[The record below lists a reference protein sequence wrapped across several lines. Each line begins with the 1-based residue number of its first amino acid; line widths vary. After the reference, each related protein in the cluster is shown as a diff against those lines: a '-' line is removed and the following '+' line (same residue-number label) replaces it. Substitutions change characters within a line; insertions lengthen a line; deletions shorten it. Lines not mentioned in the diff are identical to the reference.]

1 VSPAAA
7 QRAGAGECAAGT
19 PAATELLDAYAEHVA
34 TVQVTKPVRADRYR
48 AARRFV
54 DRHPDLGAWMGR
66 PAPQRLADLHRA
78 KAWPFISWCFIH
90 GWLRPDLELLL
101 AKPGGV
107 QLPTVWSRQHA
118 DQVHRVAEVGGR
130 LGWSPNWIRQV
141 SVLALAT
148 ICCWTGKP
156 LDRLTEDDFAAITA
170 ELDGVA
176 YVSASAR
183 THARTRQFALQQACY
198 QLGLLGR
205 PPRKAGPTA
214 RSPAELAHQIHQPEI
229 RREVIR
235 YAQTLATTLRPG
247 SVYAR
252 IKAIMVLCD
261 WLAGHHPTVRRLDQL
276 ERTAHIEPFL
286 AWARQRPWRGANGHG
301 RTVSLVQFHHD
312 VVDLR
317 VFFDDIAC
325 WGWASAPRGRLLFLT
340 DLPRLPNPLPRALS
354 ADVDRKLM
362 AAVTGLDDLLVRAG
376 LLVLRATGMRIGEL
390 LDLELDSLVD
400 FASHGTWL
408 RVPLGKLGTERMVPL
423 DEPTL
428 ATLDAWIATRGQQ
441 RPLPHPRHGRPADFL
456 FVERG
461 RRPTAWRLRR
471 GLDQAA
477 ATAGLVGPDSVPL
490 HITPHQLRHTFGTS
504 LINAGMSLPA
514 LMALLGHVTPEMTLR
529 YAKLASPTVR
539 AAYQAAMD
547 KIRPRQPLPL
557 LVGTRSRALVPDR
570 VEWLRSEMLKTRV
583 AHGYCSRDL
592 VADAC
597 PYANICEQCDNFVTT
612 TEFLPA
618 LEQQLADVHALHDD
632 ATTRGWHSEAARHAG
647 VIDSINSH
655 VQRLKQAG
663 DPRPPA

>member
-1 VSPAAA
+1 VSPARAA
-7 QRAGAGECAAGT
+7 QRAGVGAHVVM
-19 PAATELLDAYAEHVA
+19 PAAAELLDAYAEHIA
-34 TVQVTKPVRADRYR
+34 TLQVTKPVRADRYR
-48 AARRFV
+48 AALGFLG
-54 DRHPDLGAWMGR
+54 RHPDLAAWMAR
-66 PAPQRLADLHRA
+66 PTPQRLVDLHRA
-78 KAWPFISWCFIH
+78 EAWPLLSWCFTH

-107 QLPTVWSRQHA
+107 ELPTVWAAQHP
-118 DQVHRVAEVGGR
+118 DQVRRVAEVGR
-130 LGWSPNWIRQV
+130 QLGWSANWIRQV
-141 SVLALAT
+141 SVLALVT
-148 ICCWTGKP
+148 VCCWAGKP
-156 LDRLTEDDFAAITA
+156 LGALTEDDFAGLLA
-170 ELDGVA
+170 ELDRA
-176 YVSASAR
+176 AHVSASAR
-183 THARTRQFALQQACY
+183 THARTRLFALQQACY

-205 PPRKAGPTA
+205 PPRKAGPVS
-214 RSPAELAHQIHQPEI
+214 RGPAELAAQIRQPEI

-235 YAQTLATTLRPG
+235 YVRTIATTLRPG

-252 IKAIMVLCD
+252 TKAIMVFVD
-261 WLAGHHPTVRRLDQL
+261 YLAEHHPAVHRLDEL
-276 ERTAHIEPFL
+276 GRTAHIEPFL
-286 AWARQRPWRGANGHG
+286 AWARHRPWRGANGRG

-325 WGWASAPRGRLLFLT
+325 WGWASSPQGRLLFLT
-340 DLPRLPNPLPRALS
+340 DLPRLPNPLPRALPT
-354 ADVDRKLM
+354 DVDRRLM
-362 AAVTGLDDLLVRAG
+362 TAVAGLDDLLVRAG
-376 LLVLRATGMRIGEL
+376 LQLLRATGMRVGEL
-390 LDLELDSLVD
+390 LDLELDCLVD

-428 ATLDAWIATRGQQ
+428 AVLDAWIANRGQQ
-441 RPLPHPRHGRPADFL
+441 RSLPHARDGQPADFL

-461 RRPTAWRLRR
+461 KRPTAWRLRR

-477 ATAGLVGPDSVPL
+477 ATAGLVGLDGAPL

-539 AAYQAAMD
+539 AAYQTAMD

-557 LVGTRSRALVPDR
+557 LVGNRSRALVPDR

-618 LEQQLADVHALHDD
+618 LQNQLTDMRALRDD
-632 ATTRGWHSEAARHAG
+632 AQARGWHTEVARHAR
-647 VIDSINSH
+647 VIADIEGH
-655 VQRLKQAG
+655 LRRLKQQA
-663 DPRPPA
+663 DTATLA